1 MLSYWK
7 LFKETASWQIW
18 CFYFI
23 LFNPITPGGFRE
35 QMHFWTFW
43 TILAWIGTKIG
54 LIYSKSWQHT
64 FLITPA
70 SCLSLFCWAEI
81 RISLF
86 LNFLAF
92 PFSPFPIILLHWLS
106 YFRACFQFRNIWES
120 ILETGNFYPR
130 VATCNRRKFCS
141 KFFGQISEHFL
152 VYLGLYR
159 TDHSNLDIIGKISS
173 SCSDDVRCVMGSA
186 GTNGFTC
193 AVARSL
199 INCFKC
205 CNYSIVIMV

>member
-1 MLSYWK
+1 M
-7 LFKETASWQIW
+7 W

-23 LFNPITPGGFRE
+23 LFNPITPGGFWE

-43 TILAWIGTKIG
+43 TILACIGTKLG
-54 LIYSKSWQHT
+54 LIYSKSYFARRQHT

-86 LNFLAF
+86 LNFLAL
-92 PFSPFPIILLHWLS
+92 PFSPFPIILLQWLS

-130 VATCNRRKFCS
+130 VATCNCRKFCS
-141 KFFGQISEHFL
+141 KFFSQISEHFM
-152 VYLGLYR
+152 Y
-159 TDHSNLDIIGKISS
+159 ISGCIEPITLIWIS
-173 SCSDDVRCVMGSA
+173 LKRSLPPAVMMSILCKGDDVRCVMGSA
-186 GTNGFTC
+186 GTNGVTL